1 MSKCYG
7 TMEDD
12 IDIDIL
18 QAIEDKSGLLHFRFV
33 HCKKQQEWYQHV
45 VVVILEKILCQRINW
60 IQNWS
65 VKKNQRWKETMVNR
79 YGGKAC
85 KCGQAEE
92 RCACVK
98 EWEGF
103 RAGLR
108 P

>member
-1 MSKCYG
+1 
-7 TMEDD
+7 MEDD

-65 VKKNQRWKETMVNR
+65 MKRKKTATANKQTAKKTMAVP
-79 YGGKAC
+79 A
-85 KCGQAEE
+85 A
-92 RCACVK
+92 AAAV
-98 EWEGF
+98 GF